1 MKLDQ
6 KHEAATKKKKK
17 GKWGLSASSGVLQ
30 EGNQRGRAL
39 ELAEEYAVKPN
50 FEIGEGGC

>member
-6 KHEAATKKKKK
+6 KHEAATKKKK